1 MRKALN
7 IITLME
13 TLYITHPLCRL
24 HEMGEWHP
32 ECPRRLDAINDQLI
46 ASRLLGFPDKK
57 QAEPASREQV
67 LRVHTPQYLQYL
79 HAHPP
84 ESGYFFIDLYT
95 GMNTHTHAADCAA
108 AGAGVTA
115 V

>member
-46 ASRLLGFPDKK
+46 ASGLLGFLEEK

-67 LRVHTPQYLQYL
+67 LRVHTTPYLPNL
-79 HAHPP
+79 HAHAP
-84 ESGYFFIDLYT
+84 ESGSFFIYT
-95 GMNTHTHAADCAA
+95 VPLLTPPPLAPPSAPPRA
-108 AGAGVTA
+108 
-115 V
+115 

>member
-46 ASRLLGFPDKK
+46 ASGLLGFLEEK

-79 HAHPP
+79 HAHARSEERREGKECVSTCRSRWSPYP
-84 ESGYFFIDLYT
+84 
-95 GMNTHTHAADCAA
+95 
-108 AGAGVTA
+108 
-115 V
+115 

>member
-1 MRKALN
+1 MIPSATTCIMRKALN

-46 ASRLLGFPDKK
+46 ASGLLGFLEEK

-79 HAHPP
+79 HAHAPRSD
-84 ESGYFFIDLYT
+84 EHTSDLQSI
-95 GMNTHTHAADCAA
+95 MR
-108 AGAGVTA
+108 
-115 V
+115 